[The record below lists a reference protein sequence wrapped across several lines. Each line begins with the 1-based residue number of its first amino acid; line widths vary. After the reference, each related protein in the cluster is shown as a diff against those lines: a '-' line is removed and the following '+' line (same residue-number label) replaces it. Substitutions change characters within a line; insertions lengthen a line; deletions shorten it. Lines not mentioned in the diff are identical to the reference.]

1 MLAVGVAHTTEASK
15 PQVFIS
21 LHICARIT
29 SLTMTTLIQPPPIIS
44 ETSTMSIK
52 SATTKTKTKTTPMT
66 TTATTI
72 SSTTIATTPTDLD
85 WQLNGSLPY
94 WHAIQHS
101 IDCSIYAS

>member
-1 MLAVGVAHTTEASK
+1 
-15 PQVFIS
+15 
-21 LHICARIT
+21 
-29 SLTMTTLIQPPPIIS
+29 MTTLIQPPPIIS

-52 SATTKTKTKTTPMT
+52 SATMKTKTKTTPMT

-72 SSTTIATTPTDLD
+72 SSTTIAITPTDLD
-85 WQLNGSLPY
+85 WQLNRSLPY